1 MIREGT
7 QVKWRWGPGT
17 AEGKVAERHTSTVT
31 RTIDGSEI
39 TRNGTDDNPALV
51 IEQDDGS
58 RVLKLQSELDRADQ

>member
-7 QVKWRWGPGT
+7 EVKWHWGKGDAT
-17 AEGKVAERHTSTVT
+17 GKVVERHESPIT

-39 TRNGTDDNPALV
+39 TRKGTADNPALI

-58 RVLKLQSELDRADQ
+58 RVLKLQSEVERADQ